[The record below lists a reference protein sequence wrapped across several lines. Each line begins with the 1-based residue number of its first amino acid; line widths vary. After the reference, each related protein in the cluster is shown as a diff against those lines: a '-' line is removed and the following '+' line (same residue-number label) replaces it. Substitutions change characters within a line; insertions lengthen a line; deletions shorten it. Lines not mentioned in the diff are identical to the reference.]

1 MSTSEI
7 RICQLLK
14 IETSDGKLYYYQN
27 YFVGQTKSFSGQGYD
42 FVPFEVE
49 GGVSSLNADN
59 QQITIRLPA
68 SGYAVRLVED
78 GDGNRLS
85 KLRLSTRFVNQN
97 DQFRSGGFDE
107 YYVGIGASFSD
118 DSIELRFRSALD
130 GVAGGFPARTLTE
143 ENVGILPLES
153 TLSLR

>member
-1 MSTSEI
+1 MSSDI
-7 RICQLLK
+7 RICQFIK
-14 IETSDGKLYYYQN
+14 IEPSKGEVKHYQN
-27 YFVGQTKSFSGQGYD
+27 YFIKETKSFKGASYS
-42 FVPFEVE
+42 FAPFEAE

-68 SGYAVRLVED
+68 SEYAIRLVEE

-85 KLRLSTRFVNQN
+85 KLLLCTRFITAAGAIP
-97 DQFRSGGFDE
+97 DTGPEE

-118 DSIELRFRSALD
+118 DTVELRFRSALD

-143 ENVGILPLES
+143 ESVGILPLES
-153 TLSLR
+153 SLSLR

>member
-7 RICQLLK
+7 RVCQLLK
-14 IETSDGKLYYYQN
+14 IETSNGKLYYYQN

-42 FVPFEVE
+42 FVPFELE

-68 SGYAVRLVED
+68 SGYAVRLVEQ

-85 KLRLSTRFVNQN
+85 KLRVSTRFVNQN

-107 YYVGIGASFSD
+107 FYVGIGASFSD

-130 GVAGGFPARTLTE
+130 GVAAGFPASTLTE
-143 ENVGILPLES
+143 RNVGILPLEA

>member
-1 MSTSEI
+1 MDSQI
-7 RICQLLK
+7 RICQFIK
-14 IETSDGKLYYYQN
+14 IEPSKGEDKYYQN
-27 YFVGQTKSFSGQGYD
+27 YFIKETKTFKGKPYSFA
-42 FVPFEVE
+42 PFEAE

-68 SGYAVRLVED
+68 SEYAIRLVEE

-85 KLRLSTRFVNQN
+85 KLLLCTRFITAAGAIP
-97 DQFRSGGFDE
+97 DTGPEE

-118 DSIELRFRSALD
+118 DTIELRFRSALD

-143 ENVGILPLES
+143 ESVGILPLES
-153 TLSLR
+153 SLSLR

>member
-7 RICQLLK
+7 RVCQLLK
-14 IETSDGKLYYYQN
+14 IETNNGKLYYYQN

-42 FVPFEVE
+42 FVPFELE

-68 SGYAVRLVED
+68 SGYAVRLVEQ

-85 KLRLSTRFVNQN
+85 KLRVSTRFVNQN

-107 YYVGIGASFSD
+107 FYVGIGASFSD

-130 GVAGGFPARTLTE
+130 GVAAGFPASTLTE
-143 ENVGILPLES
+143 RNVGILPLEA